1 MVVVVVDEGA
11 DVLGGFVEVEG
22 GCCWVMS
29 GCCCIA
35 LNCCCGGIPGG
46 GGP

>member
-1 MVVVVVDEGA
+1 MVDGA
-11 DVLGGFVEVEG
+11 DVLLGGFVEG
-22 GCCWVMS
+22 GCVMS
-29 GCCCIA
+29 VCCCIA

>member
-11 DVLGGFVEVEG
+11 DVLGGFVEG
-22 GCCWVMS
+22 GMS

-35 LNCCCGGIPGG
+35 LNCCCGIPCC

>member
-1 MVVVVVDEGA
+1 MVVVEVDDGA
-11 DVLGGFVEVEG
+11 DVLLGAGFVEG
-22 GCCWVMS
+22 GCCWVVS

-35 LNCCCGGIPGG
+35 LNCCCGIPCG